1 MESDKSECKVSDKF
15 SNFAVTPRV
24 GVWIEILVRIYC
36 LLQPN
41 VTPRVGVWI
50 EIYYW
55 PGAAHSACVTPRVGV
70 WIEISYLPVLQ
81 EC

>member
-1 MESDKSECKVSDKF
+1 M
-15 SNFAVTPRV
+15 

-70 WIEISYLPVLQ
+70 WIEIRMKYPMQRSTYSHSPCGSVD
-81 EC
+81 